1 MNTNQTEIIYKD
13 LSYKIVGLAM
23 DVHNELGY
31 GFLEKVY
38 ENALMLLFREVGI
51 KAEQQKTV
59 SVFFRN
65 QIVGEYCAD
74 IIVDNKILLEVKS
87 VEYIVPAHRSQI
99 LNYLKA
105 TRFRLGLLINF
116 GKETLEHERFVF
128 G

>member
-1 MNTNQTEIIYKD
+1 MDTNKTEIIYKD
-13 LSYKIVGLAM
+13 LAYRIVGLAM
-23 DVHNELGY
+23 EVHNELGY

-38 ENALMLLFREVGI
+38 ENALMVLFHQSGI
-51 KAEQQKTV
+51 EAEQQKTV
-59 SVFFRN
+59 SVLFRN

-74 IIVDNKILLEVKS
+74 IIVENKILLELKS
-87 VEYIVPAHRSQI
+87 VEYIIPAHRSQI